1 MKRVLFVINSNLV
14 NAGVPNVL
22 MQIVRKLK
30 DFYEF
35 DVIVGSSDKGYY
47 DDEFLSYGGKIF
59 RHDLVDYSKSKVFCG
74 KRGKQTYQKVK
85 EVLKQNK
92 YDIIHCKNGIEAGF
106 ALKAAYKHR
115 VPVRIVHSHGTYISR
130 GKNIFA
136 RLYKLSGKKKGVK
149 FSTHR
154 FACSI
159 AAGETLFLGNK
170 FENILNPLE
179 VNNYL
184 KIKKKSHDYIGLLQ
198 IGYYCKLKNQLFSL
212 KVLQEIL
219 NRGYKAKLCYIG
231 YDNGSGYINK
241 VINEVNTKNL
251 IEHVQLLPSDFN
263 KNEALETT
271 DFLLLPSE
279 SEGLPLVALEAQSSR
294 TYCIA
299 SNNVPKDV
307 DVGLFNRFAI
317 IGEKAPSV
325 WAEFI
330 IQNKDYM
337 VNLNMEKLQSIN
349 SDEYM
354 KKIKAVYESQKI

>member
-1 MKRVLFVINSNLV
+1 MKRVLFVINLNLD

-35 DVIVGSSDKGYY
+35 DVIVGSSAKGYY

-59 RHDLVDYSKSKVFCG
+59 RHD
-74 KRGKQTYQKVK
+74 
-85 EVLKQNK
+85 
-92 YDIIHCKNGIEAGF
+92 
-106 ALKAAYKHR
+106 
-115 VPVRIVHSHGTYISR
+115 
-130 GKNIFA
+130 
-136 RLYKLSGKKKGVK
+136 
-149 FSTHR
+149 
-154 FACSI
+154 
-159 AAGETLFLGNK
+159 
-170 FENILNPLE
+170 
-179 VNNYL
+179 
-184 KIKKKSHDYIGLLQ
+184 YIGLLQ
-198 IGYYCKLKNQLFSL
+198 IGYYSKLKNQLFSL

-231 YDNGSGYINK
+231 YDNGSGYVNK

-271 DFLLLPSE
+271 YFLLLPSE

-354 KKIKAVYESQKI
+354 KKISTVYNTPEKLGGYSLLYWRALIFNAINRVVWFYKGVYYAI